1 MMITY
6 TQEELS
12 SIVHA
17 FAFPGTITDW
27 TPHGNGHINDTFLV
41 RSTENGVLRKSIL
54 QRMNR
59 TVFHNPTE
67 LMQNIAQVTS
77 FLRKK
82 ITAAGGDPFRETL
95 NLIPTTD
102 DAWFFVDE
110 RGEFWRAFLFISD
123 ASCYDAVTDP
133 KLFYETG
140 NAFGRFQQMLSDFPS
155 ASLFETIPDFH
166 NTPLRYQALLQA
178 AQADPKGRLKNVS
191 DEMAFF
197 LDHADDYGVAERMKA
212 SGELPLRVTHNDTK
226 LNNVLMDAET
236 GDGVCV
242 IDLDTVMPG
251 LCAYDFGDAIRY
263 GASTAAEDERDLSR
277 VELSLPLFETYVRGY
292 LSACG
297 NALTEAEK
305 NLLPLGAKIMTLEC
319 GVRFLTD
326 YLQGDTYFHTS
337 RPGQNLDRAR
347 TQLRLVEDMERKWAR
362 MEEIAAREG
371 ELAAHERGTGGT

>member
-59 TVFHNPTE
+59 TVFRNPTE

-178 AQADPKGRLKNVS
+178 VQADPKGRLKNVS

-212 SGELPLRVTHNDTK
+212 S
-226 LNNVLMDAET
+226 
-236 GDGVCV
+236 
-242 IDLDTVMPG
+242 
-251 LCAYDFGDAIRY
+251 
-263 GASTAAEDERDLSR
+263 ASCR
-277 VELSLPLFETYVRGY
+277 
-292 LSACG
+292 SA
-297 NALTEAEK
+297 
-305 NLLPLGAKIMTLEC
+305 
-319 GVRFLTD
+319 
-326 YLQGDTYFHTS
+326 
-337 RPGQNLDRAR
+337 
-347 TQLRLVEDMERKWAR
+347 
-362 MEEIAAREG
+362 
-371 ELAAHERGTGGT
+371 

>member
-178 AQADPKGRLKNVS
+178 VQADPKGRLKNVS

-226 LNNVLMDAET
+226 LNNVLIDRKSGE
-236 GDGVCV
+236 GVCV

-251 LCAYDFGDAIRY
+251 LAIHDFGDSIRF
-263 GASTAAEDERDLSR
+263 GANHSAEDERDLSK
-277 VELSLPLFETYVRGY
+277 VNFDLSLFAVYTEGFLAG
-292 LSACG
+292 AG
-297 NALTEAEK
+297 GALTEAEITY
-305 NLLPLGAKIMTLEC
+305 LPWGAKLMTLEC
-319 GVRFLTD
+319 GMRFLTD
-326 YLQGDTYFHTS
+326 YLEGDHYFHI
-337 RPGQNLDRAR
+337 RREGHNLDRCR
-347 TQLRLVEDMERKWAR
+347 TQFKLVADMEAQWDEMA
-362 MEEIAAREG
+362 G
-371 ELAAHERGTGGT
+371 VVERCRA

>member
-140 NAFGRFQQMLSDFPS
+140 NAFGRFQQMLRP
-155 ASLFETIPDFH
+155 
-166 NTPLRYQALLQA
+166 
-178 AQADPKGRLKNVS
+178 
-191 DEMAFF
+191 
-197 LDHADDYGVAERMKA
+197 
-212 SGELPLRVTHNDTK
+212 
-226 LNNVLMDAET
+226 
-236 GDGVCV
+236 
-242 IDLDTVMPG
+242 
-251 LCAYDFGDAIRY
+251 
-263 GASTAAEDERDLSR
+263 
-277 VELSLPLFETYVRGY
+277 PLFSRRSRISTTHR
-292 LSACG
+292 SA
-297 NALTEAEK
+297 TR
-305 NLLPLGAKIMTLEC
+305 
-319 GVRFLTD
+319 RF
-326 YLQGDTYFHTS
+326 Y
-337 RPGQNLDRAR
+337 RRR
-347 TQLRLVEDMERKWAR
+347 RRIRKD
-362 MEEIAAREG
+362 G
-371 ELAAHERGTGGT
+371 

>member
-110 RGEFWRAFLFISD
+110 RGEFWRAFLFISN

-226 LNNVLMDAET
+226 LNNILFDSET
-236 GDGVCV
+236 KKGLCI
-242 IDLDTVMPG
+242 IDLDTIMPG
-251 LCAYDFGDAIRY
+251 LAANDFGDSIRF
-263 GASTAAEDERDLSR
+263 GAATAEEDEKDLSKMHFDIGLY
-277 VELSLPLFETYVRGY
+277 ELFAKGY
-292 LSACG
+292 LEETKDV
-297 NALTEAEK
+297 LTEAEIQS
-305 NLLPLGAKIMTLEC
+305 LPWGARVITLEC
-319 GVRFLTD
+319 GIRFLTD
-326 YLQGDTYFHTS
+326 YLQGDTYFKTDYPEH
-337 RPGQNLDRAR
+337 NLVRAR
-347 TQLRLVEDMERKWAR
+347 TQFKLVEEMEQQFER
-362 MEEIAAREG
+362 MQEIVIQY
-371 ELAAHERGTGGT
+371 GGCK